1 MATAVYY
8 DEEECLA
15 LPIFIAE
22 LELLVAAGGGG
33 RGGRVT
39 AKLDGVQLLE
49 LLQKLAATIPRTDRA
64 VLKQYQ
70 RQVEATL
77 YDILTHG
84 SVGGAVSG
92 RACRSV
98 QISAAVGDPSMPAGT
113 KHAQRRC
120 GVLPSPYAPTLLRC
134 TISAR
139 ESTIIHCRQ
148 QQRLVRNRQLAKISL

>member
-22 LELLVAAGGGG
+22 LELLVAAGGGA
-33 RGGRVT
+33 RGGRAT

-49 LLQKLAATIPRTDRA
+49 LLQKLSATIPHTHRA

-70 RQVEATL
+70 RQVESTL
-77 YDILTHG
+77 YGILVHG

-92 RACRSV
+92 TVTR
-98 QISAAVGDPSMPAGT
+98 
-113 KHAQRRC
+113 
-120 GVLPSPYAPTLLRC
+120 
-134 TISAR
+134 SAR
-139 ESTIIHCRQ
+139 LDDT
-148 QQRLVRNRQLAKISL
+148 QRLKEQRYHTQWARSCCKGFRLPPSQA